1 MSRESA
7 EKGMRIVLVRKKT
20 EALILEHGF
29 IYDGATFNLDTAS
42 IQKWLALRAMQAELT
57 WPVEVSPRV
66 GSYSLT
72 EANLSAFLM
81 AGMAVVQGYKDS
93 GRALRLQLEAATTM
107 SEMID
112 IVDDRT

>member
-1 MSRESA
+1 MNHFSIEQ
-7 EKGMRIVLVRKKT
+7 GMRIANVNTKT

-112 IVDDRT
+112 IVDNRT